1 MNKGTLA
8 KNVAK
13 VEAKEKELAEAKA
26 KAKVRCHSFV
36 SALPVPPLPPHPSAL
51 APLALCSALEQAWGP
66 VWMGRLDGK
75 RSWVAMIAT
84 ALSADRRR
92 GSRVFVCVSACACGR
107 AGLAVSLQPFRLQ
120 RCPLKGGQTTCWVED
135 NRVLSDA
142 STLSRSRLWT

>member
-36 SALPVPPLPPHPSAL
+36 SALPVPSPFAPPVRPRS
-51 APLALCSALEQAWGP
+51 LALCSALEQAGGP
-66 VWMGRLDGK
+66 VWMGCLDGK
-75 RSWVAMIAT
+75 GAWVAMIAT

-92 GSRVFVCVSACACGR
+92 GSRVFVCLCA
-107 AGLAVSLQPFRLQ
+107 
-120 RCPLKGGQTTCWVED
+120 
-135 NRVLSDA
+135 
-142 STLSRSRLWT
+142 

>member
-66 VWMGRLDGK
+66 VWMGCLDGK
-75 RSWVAMIAT
+75 GAWVAMIAT
-84 ALSADRRR
+84 APSADRRR
-92 GSRVFVCVSACACGR
+92 GSRVFVCLCA
-107 AGLAVSLQPFRLQ
+107 
-120 RCPLKGGQTTCWVED
+120 
-135 NRVLSDA
+135 
-142 STLSRSRLWT
+142 

>member
-51 APLALCSALEQAWGP
+51 APWHSARRSSRRGVQCGWG
-66 VWMGRLDGK
+66 VWMAKGRG
-75 RSWVAMIAT
+75 W
-84 ALSADRRR
+84 
-92 GSRVFVCVSACACGR
+92 
-107 AGLAVSLQPFRLQ
+107 Q
-120 RCPLKGGQTTCWVED
+120 
-135 NRVLSDA
+135 
-142 STLSRSRLWT
+142 